1 MIFWRSSSVSPAFW
15 HPNWRPKSR
24 NAITVTFVCKD
35 KVFQQN
41 DSLKSM
47 QYEAAKRLSIA
58 LILMSRFAEKPIL
71 SKRK

>member
-1 MIFWRSSSVSPAFW
+1 MVQRIELL
-15 HPNWRPKSR
+15 KCG
-24 NAITVTFVCKD
+24 ITVTFVCKD

-41 DSLKSM
+41 DELKSM

-71 SKRK
+71 LRRKVL